1 MDGGEMCLGAPC
13 RDVGI
18 QGCRHAGCRMQGC
31 RVQGCGDSGM
41 QDAGMWGFRDA
52 GMQRCGDSRMQAAV
66 LQGCRVQGRSLAV
79 PAPSLLPVH
88 PHGLQCELLALAVSP
103 SGISGMILAG
113 GSSSGETEAPQ
124 GGTG

>member
-1 MDGGEMCLGAPC
+1 
-13 RDVGI
+13 
-18 QGCRHAGCRMQGC
+18 MQGC

-41 QDAGMWGFRDA
+41 QGCGDSGMQGAGMWGFRDA
-52 GMQRCGDSRMQAAV
+52 GCRHVGI
-66 LQGCRVQGRSLAV
+66 QGCRDAEVWGFKDAGCSVAGVQGARQEPGSSSSI
-79 PAPSLLPVH
+79 PAACA
-88 PHGLQCELLALAVSP
+88 PHGLQRELLALAVSP